1 MQRKELLLPGSILQ
15 GWGEGECKAIQEANQ
30 GGVIMDR
37 YIYLQIPGERE
48 PLTVH
53 VKLDFEGVIGEA
65 LLRG

>member
-1 MQRKELLLPGSILQ
+1 
-15 GWGEGECKAIQEANQ
+15 
-30 GGVIMDR
+30 MDR